1 MTDTPPPVDPH
12 PLEEPDQPLLAPHVE
27 PVVVPRWIQLVTLP
41 LGFLVFWSLARAAGP
56 VFLIFIV
63 ASVIALILNPLV
75 KLIERGRMP
84 RGLAVMTVYLGFL
97 AILGGIG
104 LALANPISDQVTT
117 LQKDVPNLVDS
128 ANGSLADL
136 QDWLDKKGIG
146 IEIKR
151 QGETALETLQDK
163 VLGGT
168 GDLVSFSSDLL
179 KTLVTASFGLILVVV
194 ISVYMLLY
202 SDRIGRLVRHVM
214 PPGDGTP
221 EDDYPLLAQKAVSS
235 YVVGQLAFSVIMG
248 LSAGIFLWIFGA
260 LGIFPDGKTY
270 AVAFGVF
277 FGLMELIPYVGP
289 ILGALPPILVAL
301 FQDPVSALWVA
312 LLFIAL
318 QQLEGHVVAPQV
330 FGHALRINP
339 LLVIFSLLVGFE
351 IYGIIGAFVA
361 LPIAAVARETVDY
374 LRRHLILE
382 PWGTPS
388 PAAVLAG
395 RASTPPPLV
404 ELVHCPE
411 CGATLAEGDT
421 YCRSCGTPVG
431 SDVPAPR

>member
-1 MTDTPPPVDPH
+1 MELD
-12 PLEEPDQPLLAPHVE
+12 EADQRPRVE
-27 PVVVPRWIQLVTLP
+27 PVVVPRWIQLVALP
-41 LGFLVFWSLARAAGP
+41 LGVLLLWSLVRAAGP
-56 VFLIFIV
+56 VFLVFIV

-75 KLIERGRMP
+75 TLIERGGRLP
-84 RGLAVMTVYLGFL
+84 RGVAVLTVYLGFV
-97 AILGGIG
+97 AILLGIG
-104 LALANPISDQVTT
+104 VALANPISNQVTT
-117 LQKDVPNLVDS
+117 LQKDVPHLVDS
-128 ANGSLADL
+128 ANNSLADV
-136 QDWLDKKGIG
+136 QDWLDRKGIG

-179 KTLVTASFGLILVVV
+179 KTLVAASFAVILVLV

-202 SDRIGRLVRHVM
+202 SDRIGRLVRTVF

-221 EDDYPLLAQKAVSS
+221 EDDYPLLAQKAVFS
-235 YVVGQLAFSVIMG
+235 YVVGQLAFSLIMG
-248 LSAGIFLWIFGA
+248 VSAGVALWIFGA
-260 LGIFPDGKTY
+260 LGIFPDGQTY

-301 FQDPVSALWVA
+301 FQDPISALWVT
-312 LLFIAL
+312 LLFVGL

-351 IYGIIGAFVA
+351 IYGIIGAFLA
-361 LPIAAVARETVDY
+361 LPIAAVARETTAY

-382 PWGTPS
+382 PWGTPT
-388 PAAVLAG
+388 PAEVLAG
-395 RASTPPPLV
+395 RASTPPPLI
-404 ELVHCPE
+404 EITHCPD
-411 CGATLAEGDT
+411 CGATLAEGDAF
-421 YCRSCGTPVG
+421 CRNCGTPVG
-431 SDVPAPR
+431 PDVPAPR

>member
-1 MTDTPPPVDPH
+1 M
-12 PLEEPDQPLLAPHVE
+12 
-27 PVVVPRWIQLVTLP
+27 
-41 LGFLVFWSLARAAGP
+41 
-56 VFLIFIV
+56 
-63 ASVIALILNPLV
+63 
-75 KLIERGRMP
+75 
-84 RGLAVMTVYLGFL
+84 YLGFL

-104 LALANPISDQVTT
+104 VALANPISDQVTT
-117 LQKDVPNLVDS
+117 LQKDVPHLTDS
-128 ANGSLADL
+128 ANNSLADL
-136 QDWLDKKGIG
+136 QDWLDEKGIG

-151 QGETALETLQDK
+151 QGETALQTLQDK

-202 SDRIGRLVRHVM
+202 SDRIGRLVRQAM

-248 LSAGIFLWIFGA
+248 LSAGVCLWIFGA
-260 LGIFPDGKTY
+260 LGIFPDGQTY

-301 FQDPVSALWVA
+301 FQDPISALWVA

-351 IYGIIGAFVA
+351 IYGIIGALRGA
-361 LPIAAVARETVDY
+361 ADRGRRARDGRLPAQPPDPRAVGDAEPGGGARRARVDAAA
-374 LRRHLILE
+374 
-382 PWGTPS
+382 P
-388 PAAVLAG
+388 G
-395 RASTPPPLV
+395 RARSLPGVRGDRRRGRHVLPQLRHAGGVRRSRPQVASPT
-404 ELVHCPE
+404 CP
-411 CGATLAEGDT
+411 
-421 YCRSCGTPVG
+421 R
-431 SDVPAPR
+431 